1 MKNVTNMFLSA
12 ENRFVPEMY
21 LKQPRLMYRCIVL
34 VESSQ
39 MTKQEQNKS
48 KEQETL
54 DISARMK

>member
-1 MKNVTNMFLSA
+1 MFLSA